1 MRYRLKIIKI
11 VTLVS
16 FLIISSSYAAAEKIG
31 YVNLSRL
38 LNEYPKTA
46 DYEKMLEE
54 KAKRSGLYEK
64 EREIER
70 LRNQLL
76 LLSEKE
82 RQRKEQEIRERFEDL
97 RRLNLELTK
106 ERDEKMKEIL
116 KDIEEAIRE
125 YASKNRF
132 SIVLDDRVLVYRD
145 ESLDLT
151 DKVLRVLR
159 GKYKRN

>member
-1 MRYRLKIIKI
+1 MKYRLKIIKI

-16 FLIISSSYAAAEKIG
+16 FLIISSSYVAAEKIG

-38 LNEYPKTA
+38 FNEYAKTA
-46 DYEKMLEE
+46 DYERMLEE

-64 EREIER
+64 EKEIER

-76 LLSEKE
+76 LLSERE
-82 RQRKEQEIRERFEDL
+82 RQRKEQEIRERLEDI

-106 ERDEKMKEIL
+106 ERDEKMREIL

-125 YASKNRF
+125 YALKNGF
-132 SIVLDDRVLVYRD
+132 SLVLDDRVVVYRD

-151 DKVLRVLR
+151 DKVLEILKK
-159 GKYKRN
+159 KYKE